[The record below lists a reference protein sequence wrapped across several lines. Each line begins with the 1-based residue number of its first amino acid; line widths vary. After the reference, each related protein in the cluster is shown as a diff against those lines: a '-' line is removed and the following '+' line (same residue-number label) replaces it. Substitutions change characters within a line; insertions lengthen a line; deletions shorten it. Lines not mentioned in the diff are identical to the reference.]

1 MVERQVSWIPSLVF
15 GSGILLSTALAVYAP
30 QSYFLG
36 LCAVGLYSVSLGL
49 AGSMD
54 RRMGPAFNVPNMSLR
69 KYRWVTT
76 TLLLVA
82 AVAAPGWLAGLVAG
96 FGVEGIAQLRHSPK
110 CATQKL
116 KQLWRKVRG

>member
-1 MVERQVSWIPSLVF
+1 VLQRQVSWVPSLVF
-15 GSGILLSTALAVYAP
+15 GFGIVLSTALAVYAP
-30 QSYFLG
+30 QSYFPG

-82 AVAAPGWLAGLVAG
+82 VMAAPSWLVVLVPV
-96 FGVEGIAQLRHSPK
+96 FGIEGMAQLRHSPHS
-110 CATQKL
+110 AAETL
-116 KQLWRKVRG
+116 KRLWRGPRG

>member
-1 MVERQVSWIPSLVF
+1 MQRQVSWVPSLVF
-15 GSGILLSTALAVYAP
+15 GAGLLLSTALALYAP
-30 QSYFLG
+30 QSYFPG

-76 TLLLVA
+76 TLLLVT
-82 AVAAPGWLAGLVAG
+82 VVVAPGWLVGLVPI
-96 FGVEGIAQLRHSPK
+96 FGIEGMAQLRHSPHS
-110 CATQKL
+110 ATAKL
-116 KQLWRKVRG
+116 KQLWRRLRG